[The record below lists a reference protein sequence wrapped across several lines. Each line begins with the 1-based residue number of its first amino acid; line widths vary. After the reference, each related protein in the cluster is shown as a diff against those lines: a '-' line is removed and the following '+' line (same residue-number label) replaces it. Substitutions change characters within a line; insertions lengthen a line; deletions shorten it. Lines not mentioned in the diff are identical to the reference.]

1 MGLRGG
7 RGGWYHR
14 TMDKNTLLQVWPIP
28 AFDDNYIWCIHDG
41 KSALLVD
48 PGDAAPALNYLMQN
62 KLSLKGI
69 LITHHHADHT
79 GGILSLLDSLG
90 SEIPV
95 YGPVGDNIPGRTQVT
110 MEGDKIEIDSP
121 RISLKVYEVPG
132 HTLSHIAYFANM
144 QTNNVEPML
153 FCGDTLFASG
163 CGRLFEG
170 TPTQM
175 TESLAKFAALPKNT
189 LVYCTHEYTLS
200 NIRFALAVEPN
211 NLKLVDWSEKA
222 KALRAQ
228 NLPTLPTTIGQELQV
243 NPFMRCDQ
251 PELIEVAKK
260 VSGMQDL
267 PTPAHVLAVIRAWKD
282 RF

>member
-1 MGLRGG
+1 
-7 RGGWYHR
+7 
-14 TMDKNTLLQVWPIP
+14 MDKNTLLQVWPIP
-28 AFDDNYIWCIHDG
+28 AFDDNYIWCIHNG
-41 KSALLVD
+41 KSALVVD
-48 PGDAAPALNYLMQN
+48 PGDAVPVLEYLKQSG
-62 KLSLKGI
+62 LRLTGI

-79 GGILSLLDSLG
+79 GGILALLDALG
-90 SEIPV
+90 KDIPV
-95 YGPVGDNIPGRTQVT
+95 IGPAGSNIPGRTQIAKAD
-110 MEGDKIEIDSP
+110 DKIEITSP
-121 RISLKVYEVPG
+121 RISLQVYEVPG

-144 QTNNVEPML
+144 QANVVEPML

-175 TESLAKFAALPKNT
+175 TQSLAKFASLPKNT

-211 NLKLVDWSEKA
+211 NVNLISWDEQA
-222 KALRAQ
+222 RALRDQ
-228 NLPTLPTTIGQELQV
+228 GLPTLPTTVGQELQV

-251 PELIEVAKK
+251 AEVIAAAKEI
-260 VSGMQDL
+260 SNHADL
-267 PTPAHVLAVIRAWKD
+267 STPAHVLAVIRAWKD

>member
-1 MGLRGG
+1 
-7 RGGWYHR
+7 
-14 TMDKNTLLQVWPIP
+14 MDKNTLLQVWPIP

-41 KSALLVD
+41 KSALVVD
-48 PGDAAPALNYLMQN
+48 PGDFAPVEDYLLQN
-62 KLSLKGI
+62 SLTLTGI

-79 GGILSLLDSLG
+79 GGVLNLLHRFGDAL
-90 SEIPV
+90 PV
-95 YGPVGDNIPGRTQVT
+95 YGPAGDDIPGRTELVMENDQV
-110 MEGDKIEIDSP
+110 EIAIP
-121 RISLKVYEVPG
+121 RISLKVFEVPG
-132 HTLSHIAYFANM
+132 HTLSHIAYFANT
-144 QTNNVEPML
+144 QANVLEPML

-175 TESLAKFAALPKNT
+175 TQSLAKFAALPKNT

-211 NLKLVDWSEKA
+211 NLNLLSWADKA
-222 KALRAQ
+222 QALRAQ

-243 NPFMRCDQ
+243 NPFMRSDQ
-251 PELIEVAKK
+251 ADVITMAQE
-260 VSGMQDL
+260 VSGQADL

-282 RF
+282 QF

>member
-1 MGLRGG
+1 
-7 RGGWYHR
+7 
-14 TMDKNTLLQVWPIP
+14 MDKNTLLQVWPIP

-48 PGDAAPALNYLMQN
+48 PGDAVPALAYLKQQN
-62 KLSLKGI
+62 LTLTGI

-79 GGILSLLDSLG
+79 GGIAQISKTLG
-90 SEIPV
+90 GSIPV
-95 YGPVGDNIPGRTQVT
+95 YGPANSGI
-110 MEGDKIEIDSP
+110 EGLTTIVMQDDKVEISTP
-121 RISLKVYEVPG
+121 RISLKVFEVPG
-132 HTLSHIAYFANM
+132 HTLTHIAYFANM
-144 QTNNVEPML
+144 QANVVEPML

-211 NLKLVDWSEKA
+211 NLNLIDWAEKA
-222 KALRAQ
+222 KALRSQ

-251 PELIEVAKK
+251 PELIAAAKE
-260 VSGMQDL
+260 VSGVQDL

>member
-1 MGLRGG
+1 
-7 RGGWYHR
+7 
-14 TMDKNTLLQVWPIP
+14 MDKNTLLQVWHIP

-41 KSALLVD
+41 SSALVVD
-48 PGDAAPALNYLMQN
+48 PGDSAPVLQYLREG
-62 KLSLKGI
+62 KLTLKGI

-79 GGILSLLDSLG
+79 GGILDLLQALG
-90 SEIPV
+90 ADIPV
-95 YGPVGDNIPGRTQVT
+95 WGPVGDNIPGCTVAVMQ
-110 MEGDKIEIDSP
+110 GDKIEISSP
-121 RISLKVYEVPG
+121 RISLKVSEVPG

-144 QTNNVEPML
+144 QANVVEPML

-175 TESLAKFAALPKNT
+175 SESLGKFAALPKNT

-211 NLKLVDWSEKA
+211 NLNLLSCAEQA
-222 KALRAQ
+222 KSLREQ
-228 NLPTLPTTIGQELQV
+228 GLPTLPTTIGQELQV

-251 PELIEVAKK
+251 PEVIAMAKE
-260 VSGMQDL
+260 VSGQKNL
-267 PTPAHVLAVIRAWKD
+267 STPAHVLAVIRAWKD

>member
-1 MGLRGG
+1 
-7 RGGWYHR
+7 
-14 TMDKNTLLQVWPIP
+14 MDKNTLLQVWPIP

-41 KSALLVD
+41 HSALVVD
-48 PGDAAPALNYLMQN
+48 PGDAEPVLQYLKASN
-62 KLSLKGI
+62 LSLHGI

-79 GGILSLLDSLG
+79 GGVLKLLNALG
-90 SEIPV
+90 LEIPV
-95 YGPVGDNIPGRTQVT
+95 YGPKGDNIPGRTVIVAQD
-110 MEGDKIEIDSP
+110 DKIEIATP
-121 RISLKVYEVPG
+121 RISLKVFEVPG

-144 QTNNVEPML
+144 QANIVEPML

-175 TESLAKFAALPKNT
+175 SQSLAKFAVLPKNT

-211 NLKLVDWSEKA
+211 SQNLIDWADRA
-222 KALRAQ
+222 KALRNQ
-228 NLPTLPTTIGQELQV
+228 HLPTLPTTIGQELQV

-251 PELIEVAKK
+251 PTVIHMAKE
-260 VSGMQDL
+260 VSGQTEL

>member
-1 MGLRGG
+1 MGGVG
-7 RGGWYHR
+7 IIAF
-14 TMDKNTLLQVWPIP
+14 MNTLLQVWPIP

-41 KSALLVD
+41 NSALVVD
-48 PGDAAPALNYLMQN
+48 PGDANPVLQYLADS
-62 KLSLKGI
+62 KLYLKGI
-69 LITHHHADHT
+69 LITHHHADHV
-79 GGILSLLDSLG
+79 GGILKLLEELG
-90 SEIPV
+90 KDIPV
-95 YGPVGDNIPGRTQVT
+95 YGPSGENIPGRTQLVK
-110 MEGDKIEIDSP
+110 EGDVLEISAP
-121 RISLKVYEVPG
+121 RISLKALEVPG

-144 QTNNVEPML
+144 QANVVEPML

-175 TESLAKFAALPKNT
+175 SQSLDKFKSLPKNT

-211 NLKLVDWSEKA
+211 NVNLISWSERA
-222 KALRAQ
+222 KELRDK

-251 PELIEVAKK
+251 TEVIQSAKAKSGQELPD
-260 VSGMQDL
+260 S
-267 PTPAHVLAVIRAWKD
+267 AHVLAVIRAWKD
-282 RF
+282 QF

>member
-1 MGLRGG
+1 
-7 RGGWYHR
+7 
-14 TMDKNTLLQVWPIP
+14 MDKNTLLQVWPIP

-41 KSALLVD
+41 RSALVVD
-48 PGDAAPALNYLMQN
+48 PGDADPVLAYLNDQ
-62 KLSLKGI
+62 KLTLTGI

-79 GGILSLLDSLG
+79 GGVLNLLQNLG
-90 SEIPV
+90 THIPV
-95 YGPVGDNIPGRTQVT
+95 YGPAGDNIPGRTIVAKQD
-110 MEGDKIEIDSP
+110 DKIEIATP
-121 RISLKVYEVPG
+121 RVSLVVYEVPG

-144 QTNNVEPML
+144 QANVVEPML

-175 TESLAKFAALPKNT
+175 TESLAKFASLPKNT

-211 NLKLVDWSEKA
+211 NLNLLSWAEKA
-222 KALRAQ
+222 QALRAL

-251 PELIEVAKK
+251 AEVIAMAKE
-260 VSGMQDL
+260 VSGQLNL

>member
-1 MGLRGG
+1 
-7 RGGWYHR
+7 
-14 TMDKNTLLQVWPIP
+14 MDKNTLLQVWPIP

-41 KSALLVD
+41 ISALVVD
-48 PGDAAPALNYLMQN
+48 PGDATPVLEYLKTQ
-62 KLSLKGI
+62 KLTLTGI

-79 GGILSLLDSLG
+79 GGVLKLLQDLG
-90 SEIPV
+90 TPVPV
-95 YGPVGDNIPGRTQVT
+95 YGPSGDNIPGRTTVAKQN
-110 MEGDKIEIDSP
+110 DKIEIVLP
-121 RISLKVYEVPG
+121 RVSLNVYEVPG

-144 QTNNVEPML
+144 QANVVEPML

-175 TESLAKFAALPKNT
+175 TESLAKFASLPKNT

-211 NLKLVDWSEKA
+211 NLNLLSWSEKA
-222 KALRAQ
+222 QALRTLG
-228 NLPTLPTTIGQELQV
+228 LPTLPTTIGQELQV

-251 PELIEVAKK
+251 AEVIAMAKE
-260 VSGMQDL
+260 VSGQKDL

>member
-1 MGLRGG
+1 
-7 RGGWYHR
+7 
-14 TMDKNTLLQVWPIP
+14 MDKNTLLQVWPIP

-41 KSALLVD
+41 SSALVVD
-48 PGDAAPALNYLMQN
+48 PGDAKPTLEYLKLNN
-62 KLSLKGI
+62 LSHRGI

-79 GGILSLLDSLG
+79 GGILQLLEHLG
-90 SEIPV
+90 SDIAV
-95 YGPVGDNIPGRTQVT
+95 YGPVGDNIPGRTQIV
-110 MEGDKIEIDSP
+110 MENDKVEIASP
-121 RISLKVYEVPG
+121 RISLKVLEVPG

-144 QTNNVEPML
+144 QANVVEPML

-170 TPTQM
+170 TPSQM

-189 LVYCTHEYTLS
+189 LVYCTNEYTLS

-211 NLKLVDWSEKA
+211 NLNLISWAEKA
-222 KALRAQ
+222 KAMRDQ
-228 NLPTLPTTIGQELQV
+228 GLPTLPTTIGQELQV
-243 NPFMRCDQ
+243 NPFMRSDQ
-251 PELIEVAKK
+251 SEVITMAKE
-260 VSGMQDL
+260 VSGHDDL

>member
-1 MGLRGG
+1 
-7 RGGWYHR
+7 
-14 TMDKNTLLQVWPIP
+14 MDKNTLLQVWPIP

-41 KSALLVD
+41 QSALIVD
-48 PGDAAPALNYLMQN
+48 PGDADPVLKYLKANNLALRA
-62 KLSLKGI
+62 I

-79 GGILSLLDSLG
+79 GGVLSLLESLG
-90 SEIPV
+90 SDIPV
-95 YGPVGDNIPGRTQVT
+95 YGPKGDNIPGKTVVAAQD
-110 MEGDKIEIDSP
+110 DKIEIASP
-121 RISLKVYEVPG
+121 RISLKVLEVPG

-144 QTNNVEPML
+144 QANVVEPML

-175 TESLAKFAALPKNT
+175 SQSLSQFAALPKNT

-200 NIRFALAVEPN
+200 NIRFALAVEPDN
-211 NLKLVDWSEKA
+211 HNLIDWSEKA
-222 KALRAQ
+222 QALRNQ
-228 NLPTLPTTIGQELQV
+228 HLPTLPTTIGQELQV

-251 PELIEVAKK
+251 RDVIAMAKAISGQPE
-260 VSGMQDL
+260 L
-267 PTPAHVLAVIRAWKD
+267 PTPAHVLAAIRAWKD

>member
-1 MGLRGG
+1 
-7 RGGWYHR
+7 
-14 TMDKNTLLQVWPIP
+14 MDKNTLLQVWPIP

-41 KSALLVD
+41 KSALIVD
-48 PGDAAPALNYLMQN
+48 PGDSAPVLDYLAKHQ
-62 KLSLKGI
+62 LQLKGI

-79 GGILSLLDSLG
+79 GGILNLLQTIDANL
-90 SEIPV
+90 PV
-95 YGPVGDNIPGRTQVT
+95 YGPAGDNIPGRTQAAK
-110 MEGDKIEIDSP
+110 EGDKIEITSP

-144 QTNNVEPML
+144 QANVVEPML

-175 TESLAKFAALPKNT
+175 TQSLAKFAALPKNT

-211 NLKLVDWSEKA
+211 NVNLISWAEQA
-222 KALRAQ
+222 KELRDKGV
-228 NLPTLPTTIGQELQV
+228 PTLPTTIGQELQV

-251 PELIEVAKK
+251 PEVISSAKSI
-260 VSGMQDL
+260 SGQTDL
-267 PTPAHVLAVIRAWKD
+267 PSPAHVLAVIRAWKD
-282 RF
+282 KF

>member
-1 MGLRGG
+1 
-7 RGGWYHR
+7 
-14 TMDKNTLLQVWPIP
+14 MDKNTLLQVWPIP

-41 KSALLVD
+41 KSALVVD
-48 PGDAAPALNYLMQN
+48 PGDSEPVQAYLLAQN
-62 KLSLKGI
+62 LALKGI

-79 GGILSLLDSLG
+79 GGILNLLQRFGPNL
-90 SEIPV
+90 PV
-95 YGPVGDNIPGRTQVT
+95 YGPAGSNIPGRTVVVK
-110 MEGDKIEIDSP
+110 EDDKIEIASP
-121 RISLKVYEVPG
+121 NIHFKVFEVPG

-144 QTNNVEPML
+144 QANVVEPML

-175 TESLAKFAALPKNT
+175 TQSLGKFAALPKNT

-211 NLKLVDWSEKA
+211 NQNLLAWSEQA
-222 KALRAQ
+222 NALRTQ

-251 PELIEVAKK
+251 PEVIAMAKE
-260 VSGMQDL
+260 VSGQENL
-267 PTPAHVLAVIRAWKD
+267 ATSAHVLAVIRAWKD

>member
-1 MGLRGG
+1 MV
-7 RGGWYHR
+7 
-14 TMDKNTLLQVWPIP
+14 KNTLLQVWPIP
-28 AFDDNYIWCIHDG
+28 AFDDNYLWCIHDG
-41 KSALLVD
+41 QSALIVD
-48 PGDAAPALNYLMQN
+48 PGDAAPVLQYLAQHQ
-62 KLSLKGI
+62 LTLTGI

-79 GGILSLLDSLG
+79 GGILTLLNTLG
-90 SEIPV
+90 LNIPV
-95 YGPVGDNIPGRTQVT
+95 YGPAAIDIPGRTHAL
-110 MEGDKIEIDSP
+110 MEGDKLEVAAP
-121 RISLKVYEVPG
+121 RISLEVYEVPG

-144 QTNNVEPML
+144 QANVVEPML

-175 TESLAKFAALPKNT
+175 SQSLAKFIALPKNT

-211 NLKLVDWSEKA
+211 NANLITWAETA
-222 KALRAQ
+222 KALRDQ
-228 NLPTLPTTIGQELQV
+228 HLPTLPTTIGQELQV

-251 PELIEVAKK
+251 QAVIDAALEVSDEK
-260 VSGMQDL
+260 SL

>member
-1 MGLRGG
+1 
-7 RGGWYHR
+7 
-14 TMDKNTLLQVWPIP
+14 MDKNTLLQVWPIP

-41 KSALLVD
+41 RSALVVD
-48 PGDAAPALNYLMQN
+48 PGDFAPVEDYLLQN
-62 KLSLKGI
+62 DLVLMGI

-79 GGILSLLDSLG
+79 GGILKLLNSFG
-90 SEIPV
+90 KHIPV
-95 YGPVGDNIPGRTQVT
+95 YGPAGTDIPGRTVIAK
-110 MEGDKIEIDSP
+110 EDDKLEITLP
-121 RISLKVYEVPG
+121 RISLKVIEVPG

-144 QTNNVEPML
+144 QANVVEPML

-175 TESLAKFAALPKNT
+175 TQSLAKFAALPKNT
-189 LVYCTHEYTLS
+189 LVFCTHEYTLS

-211 NLKLVDWSEKA
+211 NLNLISWSEKA
-222 KALRAQ
+222 QALRAQ
-228 NLPTLPTTIGQELQV
+228 NLPTLPSTIGQELQV

-251 PELIEVAKK
+251 AEVIAMAKE
-260 VSGMQDL
+260 VSGQQEL
-267 PTPAHVLAVIRAWKD
+267 PTPAHVLAVVRAWKD